1 MIPMRKIEICCTSV
15 ADVQEAFYGGAIR
28 VELCSAI
35 SCGGVTPSCS
45 LISEAV
51 KTSMSLAEEQGGSDR
66 IRVNVLIR
74 PREGNFCY
82 NASEVRTMLSDI
94 VNCRE
99 MGVDGVVIG
108 ALTSDG
114 DIDMDI
120 CERLVEAAEGMS
132 VTFHRAF
139 DLCRNPQQALEQII
153 SLGCDRLLT
162 SGQKPKALDGSELI
176 SRLVRQAGG
185 RIIVMPG
192 SGINPHNIAEIE
204 RITGA
209 EEFHS
214 TARGAVPDVSG
225 RIVPELGFDEPAV
238 ILPLDPDAEKA
249 DSESGQ
255 CRKRYVLRTTRNVVK
270 LLV

>member
-1 MIPMRKIEICCTSV
+1 MRKIEICCTSV

-35 SCGGVTPSCS
+35 SCGGVTPSCG

-51 KTSMSLAEEQGGSDR
+51 KASISLAEEQGLSER

-82 NASEVRTMLSDI
+82 AAPEVSTMLSDI
-94 VNCRE
+94 VSCRE
-99 MGVDGVVIG
+99 MGVDGVVVG
-108 ALTSDG
+108 ALTPDG

-139 DLCRNPQQALEQII
+139 DLCRDPQQALEQII

-162 SGQKPKALDGSELI
+162 SGQRSKAVEGSELI
-176 SRLVRQAGG
+176 SRLVRQADG

-204 RITGA
+204 RATGA
-209 EEFHS
+209 KEFHS
-214 TARGAVPDVSG
+214 TARGAMLDVSC

-238 ILPLDPDAEKA
+238 APPLGRDAEKA
-249 DSESGQ
+249 DSQSGQ
-255 CRKRYVLRTTRNVVK
+255 CKERYVLRTTRNVVK

>member
-1 MIPMRKIEICCTSV
+1 MRKIEICCTSV

-35 SCGGVTPSCS
+35 SCGGVTPSCG

-94 VNCRE
+94 VNCWE

-108 ALTSDG
+108 ALTPDG

-120 CERLVEAAEGMS
+120 CERLVEAADGMS

-139 DLCRNPQQALEQII
+139 DLCRDPQQALEQII

-162 SGQKPKALDGSELI
+162 SGQKPKALEGSELI
-176 SRLVRQAGG
+176 SRLVRQADG

-214 TARGAVPDVSG
+214 TARGAVPDVSC

-238 ILPLDPDAEKA
+238 VLPLDLVDPDAKKA

-255 CRKRYVLRTTRNVVK
+255 CEKRYVFRTIRNVVK

>member
-1 MIPMRKIEICCTSV
+1 MRKIEVCCTSV
-15 ADVQEAFYGGAIR
+15 ADVQESFYGGAIR

-35 SCGGVTPSCS
+35 SCGGVTPSS
-45 LISEAV
+45 GLISEAV
-51 KTSMSLAEEQGGSDR
+51 KTSMSLSAEQNNSDR

-94 VNCRE
+94 ANCRE

-108 ALTSDG
+108 ALTLDG
-114 DIDMDI
+114 DIDLDI
-120 CERLVEAAEGMS
+120 CERLVESAEGMS

-162 SGQKPKALDGSELI
+162 SGQKPKALEGSELI
-176 SRLVRQAGG
+176 SRLVRQADG

-192 SGINPHNIAEIE
+192 SGINPHNIAEIA

-209 EEFHS
+209 DEFHS

-238 ILPLDPDAEKA
+238 ILPLDLDAEKA

-255 CRKRYVLRTTRNVVK
+255 CGKRYVLRTTRNVV
-270 LLV
+270 LSLIHI